1 MSLPD
6 YQITFV
12 SCRTGLT
19 QHVLDPSAIDD
30 LIYSRELNG
39 VGSVALT
46 LPASNP
52 YAQELITLGLDNVLD
67 DFIEIYRTDP
77 VNGGLIVED
86 TYLLRLLHQFSDGDN
101 ERVALGGYSLNHLLM
116 RRLVDPATDPL
127 QAGGYSTKTGVYA
140 SGIMREI
147 VVQQAGVGAGTRAFP
162 NFNTPVLGDFGTST
176 GRRLRYEVLLEVLQ
190 SIALSNDCDFHVRRD
205 TGNVLSCDIQP
216 IGVDHR
222 YSTNYPF
229 AAFTIIDPLR
239 GNLSNPSI
247 IYDRK
252 SEKNYMY
259 AQGQG
264 QGINRKLLKVPGAG
278 VADSPYNRI
287 EFLEDVRAAEK
298 ADALTLYT
306 QAKASLRENE
316 PRREFTFELT
326 GTEPGN
332 TYRDDWD
339 IGDKLTAMYG
349 NFVLDLR
356 VTNVEIAVS
365 SAGETITPKVT
376 TI

>member
-6 YQITFV
+6 YQIVFV

-19 QHVLDPSAIDD
+19 QYVLDPSAVDD
-30 LIYSRELNG
+30 LMYSRELNG

-46 LPASNP
+46 LPAANA

-77 VNGGLIVED
+77 VNGGLILEE
-86 TYLLRLLHQFSDGDN
+86 TYLLRLIHQFSEGDN

-116 RRLVDPATDPL
+116 RRLIDPATDAL
-127 QAGGYSTKTGVYA
+127 QSGGYSTKTGVYA
-140 SGIMREI
+140 SGIMREYA
-147 VVQQAGVGAGTRAFP
+147 VQQAGGGAGTRAFP
-162 NFNTPVLGDFGTST
+162 NFNVPVIGDFGTST

-190 SIALSNDCDFHVRRD
+190 NIALSNDCDFIVQRAS
-205 TGNVLSCDIQP
+205 GNVLNCNIMP
-216 IGVDHR
+216 IGVDRR

-229 AAFTIIDPLR
+229 SSFMIIDPLR

-247 IYDRK
+247 LYDRK
-252 SEKNYMY
+252 NEKNFMY

-264 QGINRKLLKVPGAG
+264 QGINRKLLQVPGAG
-278 VADSPYNRI
+278 IADSPYNRI

-316 PRREFTFELT
+316 PKREFTFQLT
-326 GTEPGN
+326 GIEPGN
-332 TYRDDWD
+332 AYRNDWD
-339 IGDKLTAMYG
+339 MGDKLTAMYG

-365 SAGETITPKVT
+365 ASGETITPKVT